1 MQRGAIALRFKD
13 GSESEKGVEGYGSRN
28 VSILRVFTNRVKSN
42 RGCPSKQAESSSRI
56 TVVGYK
62 HTCKLLSTRAS
73 TKFLKQ

>member
-42 RGCPSKQAESSSRI
+42 RGRPSKQA
-56 TVVGYK
+56 
-62 HTCKLLSTRAS
+62 
-73 TKFLKQ
+73 